1 MQKKTIN
8 VLMIACKF
16 EAGGA
21 PRSMMDMI
29 LNLQKNHN
37 VKVTLAVSVDEKL
50 GEWCRNKRNETSRR
64 CVKLRSD
71 KSQAAASLC
80 KAETRSRLMH

>member
-1 MQKKTIN
+1 MHNKTIHI
-8 VLMIACKF
+8 LMVACKF

-37 VKVTLAVSVDEKL
+37 VKVTLAVSGDEKL
-50 GEWCRNKRNETSRR
+50 GEWCRI
-64 CVKLRSD
+64 
-71 KSQAAASLC
+71 
-80 KAETRSRLMH
+80 

>member
-1 MQKKTIN
+1 MHNKTIH
-8 VLMIACKF
+8 VLMVACKF

-37 VKVTLAVSVDEKL
+37 VKVTLAVSGDEKL
-50 GEWCRNKRNETSRR
+50 GEWCRI
-64 CVKLRSD
+64 
-71 KSQAAASLC
+71 
-80 KAETRSRLMH
+80 

>member
-1 MQKKTIN
+1 MDTLKKKRKQYRESQMHNKTIH
-8 VLMIACKF
+8 VLMVACKF

-37 VKVTLAVSVDEKL
+37 VKVTLAVSGDERLAK
-50 GEWCRNKRNETSRR
+50 WCRI
-64 CVKLRSD
+64 
-71 KSQAAASLC
+71 
-80 KAETRSRLMH
+80 